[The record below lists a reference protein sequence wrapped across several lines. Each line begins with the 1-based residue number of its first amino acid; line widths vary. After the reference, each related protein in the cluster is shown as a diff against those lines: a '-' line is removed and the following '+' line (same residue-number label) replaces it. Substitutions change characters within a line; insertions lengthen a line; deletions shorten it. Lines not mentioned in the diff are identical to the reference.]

1 MFEGKVSRQELIFCG
16 KIHSEDYSGQLINF
30 TGFVRL
36 KKTMHKCERLL
47 VKCPG
52 KPLMRTKEYI
62 PTEHELTLISNSE
75 VKHKI

>member
-1 MFEGKVSRQELIFCG
+1 
-16 KIHSEDYSGQLINF
+16 
-30 TGFVRL
+30 
-36 KKTMHKCERLL
+36 MHKCERLL